1 MRQAVFIVLHAL
13 VDDIE
18 EISTLRSEARFS
30 TTRMSNEIDTLR
42 NKLGVDIDMHR
53 VYYDPRNKRKYYGK
67 YTLVQT
73 QKNLEKVKKI
83 LTTHSTKKPLKK
95 ADR

>member
-1 MRQAVFIVLHAL
+1 MRQAVFSVLQAL
-13 VDDIE
+13 VDGRE
-18 EISTLRSEARFS
+18 EVSTLRSEERFC

-42 NKLGVDIDMHR
+42 NALGVDIDMDR
-53 VYYDPRNKRKYYGK
+53 VYYDPRNKRKHYRK

-73 QKNLEKVKKI
+73 QKNLQKVKEI

-95 ADR
+95 VDR